1 MTIRSP
7 RRARIA
13 RVGERLT
20 GVAERPDAFA
30 VPRVVAFLG
39 VVFLGVVFFAAGFL
53 GGVVFFAVGFFIGV
67 VFFAVVFFAPVF
79 FRLAFLVLVLLAMVL
94 FAGMVRLPAT
104 DSSFPICPYFPSVT
118 LTLG

>member
-39 VVFLGVVFFAAGFL
+39 VVFFAAGFL
-53 GGVVFFAVGFFIGV
+53 GGVVFFAVGFFSGV